1 MPATFCTRAGSVV
14 LDKKLGPIETASKSD
29 NCTSAR
35 SASRTKPAKRESNTL
50 LLDRK
55 ALAEDGASYSTITG
69 EVASAAANDDK
80 KDTRTPR
87 RTMTATKSRNTPTIK
102 RRPSN
107 LRQAGA
113 QNDWQPRFAGQ
124 QQEPTTNSNTDSN
137 NSDGDDDGGDD
148 RDSRKPTNVPHEH
161 WPANSGK
168 DLQHQLR
175 AHGQRTAQDADH
187 SALSACAKP
196 LKSATGLQRPA

>member
-55 ALAEDGASYSTITG
+55 ALAEDGTSYSTITG

-113 QNDWQPRFAGQ
+113 QHDWQPRFAGQ
-124 QQEPTTNSNTDSN
+124 QQEPTTNSSTDSN
-137 NSDGDDDGGDD
+137 NSDDDDDDDGGDD
-148 RDSRKPTNVPHEH
+148 DDDDDDYYYYYYYYYYFYFYEYYY
-161 WPANSGK
+161 
-168 DLQHQLR
+168 D
-175 AHGQRTAQDADH
+175 DDDDDYYYYDDDYY
-187 SALSACAKP
+187 C
-196 LKSATGLQRPA
+196 